1 MSVIS
6 SSYPVLHLSIF
17 SLRVK
22 NKRDSIVFSMRVRDV
37 FKICK
42 KHSRSRDCKL
52 NPQPLFFFRKALL
65 VHMRMQNIF
74 ILLQQTDHPCIEF
87 TIKIITTPLFM

>member
-42 KHSRSRDCKL
+42 KRSRDCKL
-52 NPQPLFFFRKALL
+52 NPQPLFFFRKTLL
-65 VHMRMQNIF
+65 VHMRVQNIF
-74 ILLQQTDHPCIEF
+74 ILSQQTDHPCIEF
-87 TIKIITTPLFM
+87 TIKITTTPLFM